1 MRTSWKLEPKFIF
14 CIILEYYKFIKVS
27 GSASDPY
34 LCGKGT
40 LGRLLCAV
48 GGRELRRAFPG
59 KGGMELCLF
68 CVTGVKEWISKGT
81 SERN

>member
-48 GGRELRRAFPG
+48 GARELRRAFPG

-68 CVTGVKEWISKGT
+68 CVTGVKEWISKGA